1 MSKMANYIDKIV
13 KDEEEYDIIGK
24 LKRYPVII
32 NFPAVEEE
40 TYPLQGTA
48 NWTTEPSDDDMSF
61 ILDMT
66 LQQDGVDQG
75 NFKLVASKFIGTPAG
90 AEEGTPMIYATFSF
104 DGSE

>member
-1 MSKMANYIDKIV
+1 MANYIDKIV
-13 KDEEEYDIIGK
+13 KDGEGYDIIGK
-24 LKRYPVII
+24 LRSFPVII

-48 NWTTEPSDDDMSF
+48 NWTTQPSDDDMSF
-61 ILDMT
+61 TLDMT

-75 NFKLVASKFIGTPAG
+75 NFKLVASKLIGTPVG
-90 AEEGTPMIYATFSF
+90 AESSTMIYATFSF